1 MNPSPSTSAPTG
13 TLSQYKLREQENK
26 IRFLNSVF
34 LLACVVSLIMGF
46 IRWQDSVILGAIDLC
61 FSAISLGLLIY
72 LKYNKEKIETIS
84 FIAIISSFLLFTS
97 IYFIAPLNTTRFA
110 LFFLLIASVFFLKG
124 RQQGRLW
131 LILVLAGV
139 IFSALLQKDAIGYS
153 HLDIF
158 TLSIYLIALFGIL
171 ENYET
176 YKEKQREFAR
186 EKDALQLTEERW
198 RLALEGSGDAIWH
211 WNIATDKFQYSK
223 RFAEILGFNEKHQ
236 DKKHKQLIKQIF
248 ENDKTRIR
256 SNLASYKKNEEEHYL
271 AQQRVFLQ
279 DGTQK
284 WLLCRGRVTSH
295 DPVGNPIHMA
305 GTYTDITDRIQAE
318 QALQESE
325 RRLQMALN
333 SAHMGVWEYDLA
345 SGKLFISHEAYPIF
359 NFAPAEQDL
368 VSLQQFVHPED
379 LALVRS
385 IFIAARSEHRNFT
398 IEFRLMLPNG
408 QIRWAA
414 GLGQFIFNDLGEAVR
429 VVGTIQDITERKYT
443 EEEIRQLAFF
453 DPLTRLPNR
462 RLLMDRL
469 SHARISSTRDY
480 EFGALLILDMDHF
493 KSLND
498 TQGHDVG
505 DRLLIE
511 VANRLKSC
519 VRQTDTVSRLGG
531 DEYVVILEVLGKTER
546 AAAKLTEQIAEK
558 IRQALN
564 QPYFLHHNS
573 ELEYRCTPSIGVTLF
588 LGKTASTE
596 SLLKQADVALY
607 QAKDAGRNAVRFFN
621 PTMQAA
627 IDARTRMET
636 ALLQALEN
644 GEFHLYYQPQFNHNN
659 QLVGAEALLRWLRQ
673 DGTWVLPAD
682 FIPLAEETGLILP
695 IGQWVL
701 DTACAQLKHWQ
712 EDVRMREI
720 SLSINVSARQFHQP
734 DFVAQ
739 ISRSLD
745 SAGIDPSRIKLELTE
760 SVLLKGSEEVIDSMQ
775 KLSALGVGF
784 ALDDFGMGYSSL
796 SYIKRLPIRQ
806 LKIDQSFIRDI
817 THDASD
823 AAIVSA
829 ILAMSQSL
837 GIDAI
842 AEGVE
847 NTEQRDFLLSNNCS
861 LYQGNLFGVPMPAA
875 EWEAFLLAREASS

>member
-34 LLACVVSLIMGF
+34 LLACVVALIMGF
-46 IRWQDSVILGAIDLC
+46 IRWQDSVILSTIDFC

-72 LKYNKEKIETIS
+72 LKNNNEKIEAIS
-84 FIAIISSFLLFTS
+84 LAAIVSSFSLFTS
-97 IYFIAPLNTTRFA
+97 IYFLAPLNTTRFS
-110 LFFLLIASVFFLKG
+110 LFFLLVASVFFLKG

-131 LILVLAGV
+131 LAMILAGV
-139 IFSALLQKDAIGYS
+139 IFSAFLPKNTIGYS
-153 HLDIF
+153 QLDIF

-236 DKKHKQLIKQIF
+236 DKKHKQAIKQIF
-248 ENDKTRIR
+248 ENDKARIIN
-256 SNLASYKKNEEEHYL
+256 SLASYTKNEEEHYL
-271 AQQRVFLQ
+271 AQQRVLSR
-279 DGTQK
+279 DGVQK

-295 DPVGNPIHMA
+295 DPAGNPMHMA
-305 GTYTDITDRIQAE
+305 GTYTDITERILAE

-333 SAHMGVWEYDLA
+333 SAHMGVWEYDLT

-359 NFAPAEQDL
+359 NFTPAEQDL

-385 IFIAARSEHRNFT
+385 IFIAARNEHRNFT

-408 QIRWAA
+408 QTRWAA

-493 KSLND
+493 KTLND

-531 DEYVVILEVLGKTER
+531 DEYVVILEVLGKTEH

-558 IRQALN
+558 IRLALN
-564 QPYFLHHNS
+564 QPYFLHDN

-588 LGKTASTE
+588 LGKTASAE

-627 IDARTRMET
+627 IDARTRMEA

-644 GEFHLYYQPQFNHNN
+644 GEFHLYYQPQFNHDD
-659 QLVGAEALLRWLRQ
+659 QLVGAEALLRWRTQ
-673 DGTWVLPAD
+673 EGAWILPAD

-712 EDVRMREI
+712 EDAQMRDI

-734 DFVAQ
+734 DFVSQ
-739 ISRSLD
+739 ITRSLD

-775 KLSALGVGF
+775 RLSVLGVSF

-847 NTEQRDFLLSNNCS
+847 TTAQRDFLLRNDCS
-861 LYQGNLFGVPMPAA
+861 LYQGNLFGVPMPAT
-875 EWEAFLLAREASS
+875 EWASFLLARKRPQ